1 MMPGS
6 TLGKCGEECA
16 RWSGPPSW
24 QIVRGI
30 RVQAAAFL
38 AASDTWRCLGQGTA
52 FKTNARNYTDTD
64 ASDIDFVDLPGN
76 STHPPTTYVVYC
88 TGNQQ
93 VGYAYNA
100 AAMVDAPL
108 QAWLQSY
115 F

>member
-1 MMPGS
+1 MVGAAVLADRESDKIGS
-6 TLGKCGEECA
+6 
-16 RWSGPPSW
+16 RQPPSW
-24 QIVRGI
+24 PPLTPGV
-30 RVQAAAFL
+30 F
-38 AASDTWRCLGQGTA
+38 LGQGTA

-64 ASDIDFVDLPGN
+64 ASDIDFVELPGN
-76 STHPPTTYVVYC
+76 STHPPATYVVYC

-93 VGYAYNA
+93 IGYAYNA

>member
-1 MMPGS
+1 MVGAAVLADRESHKIGP
-6 TLGKCGEECA
+6 
-16 RWSGPPSW
+16 RQPPSW
-24 QIVRGI
+24 PPLTPGV
-30 RVQAAAFL
+30 F
-38 AASDTWRCLGQGTA
+38 GQGTA

-64 ASDIDFVDLPGN
+64 ASDIDFVELPGN
-76 STHPPTTYVVYC
+76 STHPPATYVVYC

-93 VGYAYNA
+93 IGYAYNA

>member
-1 MMPGS
+1 MADS
-6 TLGKCGEECA
+6 
-16 RWSGPPSW
+16 
-24 QIVRGI
+24 
-30 RVQAAAFL
+30 
-38 AASDTWRCLGQGTA
+38 SDTGCWLGQGTA

-64 ASDIDFVDLPGN
+64 ASDIDFVELPGN
-76 STHPPTTYVVYC
+76 STHPPATYVVYC

-93 VGYAYNA
+93 IGYAYNA